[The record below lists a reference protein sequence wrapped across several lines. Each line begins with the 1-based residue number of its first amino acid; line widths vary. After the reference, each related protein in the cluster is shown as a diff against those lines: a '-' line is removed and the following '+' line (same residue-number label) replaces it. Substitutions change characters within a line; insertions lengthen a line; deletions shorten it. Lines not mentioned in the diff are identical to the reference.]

1 MLAAV
6 TINAILRGV
15 KVISQTIRNMAS
27 SRVLFALCALA
38 LFVAVSARSVEE
50 PKLQNELLEQE
61 VEIEDAG
68 DVEERNAVSWI
79 IVFTGNN

>member
-1 MLAAV
+1 
-6 TINAILRGV
+6 
-15 KVISQTIRNMAS
+15 MAS

-61 VEIEDAG
+61 VGIEDTINA
-68 DVEERNAVSWI
+68 EEHDSVSLKN
-79 IVFTGNN
+79 FTGNKI